1 VSDPER
7 LLDLTGRVKHRISV
21 WCFTPLG
28 LGPLP
33 IAIEL
38 LKC

>member
-1 VSDPER
+1 
-7 LLDLTGRVKHRISV
+7 VKHRISV

-33 IAIEL
+33 IAIGL
-38 LKC
+38 LNC